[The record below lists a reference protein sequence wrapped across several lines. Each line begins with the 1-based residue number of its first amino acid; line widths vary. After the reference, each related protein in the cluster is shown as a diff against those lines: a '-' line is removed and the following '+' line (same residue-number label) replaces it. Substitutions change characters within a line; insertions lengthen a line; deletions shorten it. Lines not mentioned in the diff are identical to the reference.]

1 MADSAI
7 SIFNIINFVYEWSD
21 SANKD
26 RQMEI
31 SHIKHCFCSL
41 QFNKAHTQ
49 LKWWKNVDS
58 IQALQHPS
66 RTNWQFFF

>member
-26 RQMEI
+26 RQMEF
-31 SHIKHCFCSL
+31 SHI
-41 QFNKAHTQ
+41 
-49 LKWWKNVDS
+49 
-58 IQALQHPS
+58 I
-66 RTNWQFFF
+66 